1 MELDEAGLVFTPSLE
16 VGSDRGFLA
25 LVDGLVNDIY
35 NAAKLIPRL
44 AKGRLN
50 YKVSRRS
57 VLPLPRPRFEIAR
70 VDGAQICVLSD
81 GCAERDR
88 EPRGPQSPPASPG
101 RRPAFPPQAANPVLP
116 RKGPS
121 PWSAWH
127 SLPATWPPP
136 RRPPQSVLSALGAPH
151 PLCDVNTDPVHTQA
165 SGHAGRALL
174 PHPATLSASNACPLS
189 KRRSGQSPGPAADY
203 AIPPP
208 ARHEGSP
215 EEGCLSERRHR

>member
-57 VLPLPRPRFEIAR
+57 VLPLPHPRFEIAR

-101 RRPAFPPQAANPVLP
+101 RRPCPPSQRAVSLVSLALTPGHLAAP
-116 RKGPS
+116 KK
-121 PWSAWH
+121 
-127 SLPATWPPP
+127 T
-136 RRPPQSVLSALGAPH
+136 PQSVLSALGGPH

-208 ARHEGSP
+208 CRHEGSP
-215 EEGCLSERRHR
+215 EEGCSSERRHR